1 MGHSWKSFLMGT
13 TRTCT
18 SCGGVITGTLDHCPK
33 DGTALFSAEVM
44 SRVGMLLKD
53 HEIQGVIGEGG
64 MGVVYRAQH
73 VVIEKPVAVKV
84 LYDRFARQKD
94 MVEQFIVEAK
104 AASRIRHPNIID
116 VTDFGTTPEGLVFL
130 VMEYLDGESL
140 ETRLERV
147 KRLPAFEA
155 INLVRQVARGLAA
168 AHALGI
174 VHRDLKPANIF
185 LCLREGRRRIV
196 RRIPGE
202 DGTKFTVEPE
212 LSYDFVKLLD
222 FGVAKFLDLG
232 PSAATRNG
240 VLCGTPHYL
249 SPEQASEQPATE
261 SSDIYSLGA
270 VFYEMVT
277 GSVPFDGKSM
287 LEILNGHVAGK
298 VVKPSE
304 RAPSAD
310 ISPELDA
317 VITRC
322 LEKEPERRFAT
333 ADALAEAL
341 SGCVTDRA
349 FLRDAHRLPGIESS
363 GLDLSEGS
371 ARARGSR
378 PDVDKGFSEVERGP
392 LDETDE
398 SREANEIDAL
408 DERPRRARV
417 SKDTVRLQRTSR
429 KPLFAFSLLIL
440 VGAATWALRDRILPS
455 SPETNAPI
463 SIRPTPPAPA
473 PLPVPPPS
481 PSPPPQVEPAKTTP
495 YPAQLAMAP
504 KPKLEPAAAGAPAR
518 PAISEPLLGLAPAA
532 SKPPEKTASTRTRLG
547 GGIGGGLGGG
557 LGSTAN
563 LANVPSEPT
572 PSAPTPSAAAAA
584 PPAPPAPPEPAAAPT
599 KATGD
604 IEGVLREAQE
614 AWSKQ
619 YYAVAIDKAEAAL
632 KLDPGRQTA
641 YQIIAVCSCAL
652 RQAEAAKQA
661 ISHLDEHKRRLV
673 QTLCQRHGVTLE

>member
-1 MGHSWKSFLMGT
+1 MGT

-73 VVIEKPVAVKV
+73 VVIEKPVAIKV

-140 ETRLERV
+140 ETRLDRV
-147 KRLPAFEA
+147 KRLPVFEA
-155 INLVRQVARGLAA
+155 TGIVRQVARGLAA
-168 AHALGI
+168 AHELGI

-185 LCLREGRRRIV
+185 LCQREGRRRIV
-196 RRIPGE
+196 RRVAGE
-202 DGTKFTVEPE
+202 DGAKFTVEPE
-212 LSYDFVKLLD
+212 HSYDFVKLLD

-232 PSAATRNG
+232 PSVATRNG

-261 SSDIYSLGA
+261 LSDIYSLGA

-298 VVKPSE
+298 IDPPSE

-310 ISPELDA
+310 LSPQLDA
-317 VITRC
+317 VILKC

-363 GLDLSEGS
+363 GLDLSEG
-371 ARARGSR
+371 AAGARGSR
-378 PDVDKGFSEVERGP
+378 SDVDKGFSEVEREP
-392 LDETDE
+392 ADETDGP
-398 SREANEIDAL
+398 NEVDAR
-408 DERPRRARV
+408 DERPRKSRV
-417 SKDTVRLQRTSR
+417 SKDTVRIPRTSR
-429 KPLFAFSLLIL
+429 KPLVALVLLLL
-440 VGAATWALRDRILPS
+440 VGAAAWAFRDRILPS
-455 SPETNAPI
+455 GPTANLPVS
-463 SIRPTPPAPA
+463 SRPTPPAPA
-473 PLPVPPPS
+473 PPPVPA
-481 PSPPPQVEPAKTTP
+481 PPPQAEPAKTPPEAAPMAATP
-495 YPAQLAMAP
+495 TP
-504 KPKLEPAAAGAPAR
+504 KPAPAAEPSAKPVAR
-518 PAISEPLLGLAPAA
+518 EPLLGLAPAA
-532 SKPPEKTASTRTRLG
+532 SKTSPEKTAPPRARSG
-547 GGIGGGLGGG
+547 PGMAA
-557 LGSTAN
+557 S
-563 LANVPSEPT
+563 LAAIPRDPLPNPPAPAAAPAAEPAT
-572 PSAPTPSAAAAA
+572 PPPAAAAA
-584 PPAPPAPPEPAAAPT
+584 EPA
-599 KATGD
+599 GD
-604 IEGVLREAQE
+604 IEALLRDAQQ
-614 AWSKQ
+614 AWSRQ

-632 KLDPGRQTA
+632 KIDPSRQTA
-641 YQIIAVCSCAL
+641 YQIVAVCSCAL
-652 RQAEAAKQA
+652 RQADAAKQA
-661 ISHLDEHKRRLV
+661 ISHLDEHKRRMV
-673 QTLCQRHGVTLE
+673 QTLCQHHGVSLE